1 MVSRKKLQQMLHIR
15 CFTLRKL
22 FIDAGYLLIPF
33 IDAGFQ
39 KEPISVACV
48 KSSPNKYSL
57 LL

>member
-1 MVSRKKLQQMLHIR
+1 MLNIR

-39 KEPISVACV
+39 REPISAACV
-48 KSSPNKYSL
+48 KSSPDKYNL
-57 LL
+57 LLKGTLMQI